1 MSLYGSYDIPGDD
14 DDDVTVIIITIIL
27 IVLRWMWKQLRS

>member
-1 MSLYGSYDIPGDD
+1 MTVMMMSLYGSYDIPGD

-27 IVLRWMWKQLRS
+27 IVLRWM